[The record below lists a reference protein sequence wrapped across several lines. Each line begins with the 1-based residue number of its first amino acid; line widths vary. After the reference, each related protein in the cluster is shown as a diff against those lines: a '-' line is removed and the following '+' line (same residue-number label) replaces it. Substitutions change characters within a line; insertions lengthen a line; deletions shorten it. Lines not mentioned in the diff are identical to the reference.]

1 MNKSEQIGMMFFMAA
16 MNLVITASIA
26 LAQDTAKAAVQNYR
40 VVLENDRVRVLEY
53 TSKPHEGV
61 CGIGMHSHPA
71 HLTIVLEATK
81 VKVTLPDGVV
91 RESELERDLVFWS
104 EAGTH
109 GTENVSTT
117 NSRSLHVIIKEPK
130 KDK

>member
-1 MNKSEQIGMMFFMAA
+1 M
-16 MNLVITASIA
+16 
-26 LAQDTAKAAVQNYR
+26 AQDAAKAAAQNYK
-40 VVLENDRVRVLEY
+40 VVLENDRARVLEY

-61 CGIGMHSHPA
+61 CGVGMHSHPA
-71 HLTIVLEATK
+71 HLTIVLGPAK
-81 VKVTLPDGVV
+81 VKVTLPDGTT
-91 RESELERDLVFWS
+91 RESESKRESVFWN

-109 GTENVSTT
+109 SVENVGTT